1 LLRTVANQAATAMEN
16 TRLYHELASQLDT
29 NERRVAAFEQLVE
42 EVMELVDTKY
52 GAVVFWGPKGE
63 LTRVIGPGVG
73 SSRGGPVG
81 ARLWV
86 AELLENVGLITGS
99 PNGNGNVH
107 SESVT
112 GGIAVRFLCKDSGRG
127 VFYLRDKAEDAE
139 FTEADV
145 RLVNLFAVLIGV
157 LINNVE
163 VFQSE
168 VRERSTLTAI
178 QASMTEGLAV
188 LNRSGYV
195 Q

>member
-168 VRERSTLTAI
+168 VRERTTLIAI

-188 LNRSGYV
+188 LDRSGYV